1 MKKIIRRIWSSIP
14 AGTLKTKIHC
24 RFYKRDGFSFS
35 FQQGVFHVSGPLG
48 LRMLT
53 HEAPFNLIKYY
64 RWFLKHYTPKMGDVL
79 VDAGAYNGHVSILL
93 SKLVGSLGRVIA
105 FEPDP
110 SNRALCAANIGL
122 NNCNNITL
130 IDKGLWTEDT
140 VLEFNSNNSVA
151 SSVFYQADN
160 AHKIQIGVTS
170 LDLFFQRQ
178 GLSACHY
185 IKMNIEGSEIMALK
199 GATEILKK
207 YKPALTITTDH
218 MVDGRQ
224 TTEPVEQILDAHH
237 YKVWTETEGSA
248 KITYAF

>member
-1 MKKIIRRIWSSIP
+1 MKRLLKRIWRAIP
-14 AGTLKTKIHC
+14 EGTLKTKIHC
-24 RFYKRDGFSFS
+24 TFYNREGFSFTYRDS
-35 FQQGVFHVSGPLG
+35 VFVTHGPGGVCL
-48 LRMLT
+48 LT

-64 RWFLKHYTPKMGDVL
+64 RWFLKHYTPKPGDTV

-93 SKLVGSLGRVIA
+93 SKLTGSMGRVIS

-110 SNRALCAANIGL
+110 SNRALCYENMKL
-122 NNCNNITL
+122 NNCSNIIL

-151 SSVFYQADN
+151 SSVFYEAAD

-170 LDLFFQRQ
+170 LDLFFQHQ
-178 GLSACHY
+178 NLASCHY

-199 GATEILKK
+199 GASEIIKR

-218 MVDGRQ
+218 IVEGKQ
-224 TTEPVEQILDAHH
+224 TTGPVEEILKAHH
-237 YKVWTETEGSA
+237 YSVWTETEGSV
-248 KITYAF
+248 KITYAV